1 MLHHFEC
8 WIESLELLLGRI
20 EFLAADIGGRVDD
33 LALQIAGVDNIEINK
48 TESAHTGRCQV
59 QGERRT
65 KPTRAHAKHACGLQF
80 ALAFYADLRQNQVA
94 RVAREVVRSQFGQS
108 NR

>member
-33 LALQIAGVDNIEINK
+33 LALQIAGVNNIEVHK
-48 TESAHTGRCQV
+48 TESAHAGCRQV
-59 QGERRT
+59 QGKRRT
-65 KPTRAHAKHACGLQF
+65 KPTRSHAKHTSGLQL
-80 ALAFYADLRQNQVA
+80 ALALYADLRQNQVS
-94 RVAREVVRSQFGQS
+94 RVTGQFIRSQFG
-108 NR
+108 